1 MCKCVNTA
9 TYVLSSFPRYKDSDT
24 CEDHSKMWFEECAAA
39 GNPTCEVMHANKIG
53 TRGKDPTEFDKSEVR
68 RDKVVMCVCV
78 VDVVVVVVKW
88 SDCGEAGAIGI

>member
-68 RDKVVMCVCV
+68 RDKVVMCVCGG
-78 VDVVVVVVKW
+78 
-88 SDCGEAGAIGI
+88 CGGGGG